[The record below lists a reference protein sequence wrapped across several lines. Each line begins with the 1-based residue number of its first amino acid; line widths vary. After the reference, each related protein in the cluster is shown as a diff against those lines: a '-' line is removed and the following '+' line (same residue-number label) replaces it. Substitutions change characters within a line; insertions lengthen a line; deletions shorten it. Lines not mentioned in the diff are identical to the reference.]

1 MREVRR
7 RQNQQ
12 SAEPLRNLTSTLPAV
27 FSIVIDAKIR
37 VFQQYLRIA
46 DIRRERLNVAD
57 RRQAE
62 WGTGLEAFEAK
73 RS

>member
-7 RQNQQ
+7 RQNQSVRRTPTQ
-12 SAEPLRNLTSTLPAV
+12 FDINAASV

>member
-7 RQNQQ
+7 RQNQSVRRTPTQ
-12 SAEPLRNLTSTLPAV
+12 FDFNAASGLLNRV
-27 FSIVIDAKIR
+27 DAKIR

-46 DIRRERLNVAD
+46 DTRRERLNVAD

-62 WGTGLEAFEAK
+62 WGTGLQAFEAK